1 MHHHLL
7 NHHKFEDTNL
17 EEQLLPDPD
26 LDEPHDKMGL
36 HHDHLPVP
44 P

>member
-1 MHHHLL
+1 MHHHIL

-26 LDEPHDKMGL
+26 LDEPHDEMGL